1 MAKKITLLGST
12 GSIGT
17 QSLDVIRA
25 QGYEVFGLSAHS
37 QTDKIL
43 QQIEEFHP
51 KYVCMTSEAGA
62 EKLSAALAGR
72 ADAPRLLTG
81 PEGLKA
87 LAAMD
92 GPDVVLNSVVGIAGL
107 GASLAAIESGHD
119 LALANKESLV
129 TGGHLVTQAVAKHG
143 VRLLPVDSEHSA
155 IFQCLQDKES
165 AKSLTKILLTASG
178 GPFFGMKTEELRGK
192 TKADALKHPNWN
204 MGAKIT
210 IDSATLMNKG
220 LERIEAMHLFNC
232 DLDFINVVVQRQSK
246 IHSMVE
252 FADGSVMAHLGA
264 SDMRIPIQFAFS
276 YPERWDT
283 PAPRIDFRELGQ
295 LTFDAADMDTFR
307 CLALAE
313 RAGKTGGTMPCVLNA
328 ANEVAVDAF
337 LHDGCSFTD
346 IDRIVE
352 SCMDAHDAQT
362 VDSFEQLRDIDGWAR
377 AKATQVL
384 AATRS

>member
-129 TGGHLVTQAVAKHG
+129 TGGHLVTDAVKKYG
-143 VRLLPVDSEHSA
+143 VKLLPVA
-155 IFQCLQDKES
+155 
-165 AKSLTKILLTASG
+165 
-178 GPFFGMKTEELRGK
+178 P
-192 TKADALKHPNWN
+192 PP
-204 MGAKIT
+204 
-210 IDSATLMNKG
+210 ATTVD
-220 LERIEAMHLFNC
+220 RVIEAVPE
-232 DLDFINVVVQRQSK
+232 VVDKVTEFWEKQQEK
-246 IHSMVE
+246 KGQPDPDVVE
-252 FADGSVMAHLGA
+252 
-264 SDMRIPIQFAFS
+264 
-276 YPERWDT
+276 
-283 PAPRIDFRELGQ
+283 
-295 LTFDAADMDTFR
+295 
-307 CLALAE
+307 
-313 RAGKTGGTMPCVLNA
+313 
-328 ANEVAVDAF
+328 
-337 LHDGCSFTD
+337 
-346 IDRIVE
+346 
-352 SCMDAHDAQT
+352 
-362 VDSFEQLRDIDGWAR
+362 
-377 AKATQVL
+377 
-384 AATRS
+384 